1 VPARGR
7 LEKRAFA
14 SRDGRARGLRSIVR
28 MSVAQATAPALLT
41 EAPAALPPR
50 SIVRR
55 GLALARNLV
64 KYRLFHDLSIRSERF
79 GREHMV
85 ELAVRF
91 VKSNQVDGSYL
102 EFGVYR
108 GSMFAQFY
116 HTLRRH
122 RVEAPMFGFDS
133 FRGLPEPC
141 GIDAAPGV
149 RRYNAGHFVCSGPEF
164 VREMTDRWVP
174 RSAYTV
180 VPGFYSESLR
190 PALYERYPAL
200 HPAALIWIDCL
211 FYESA
216 RDALRFVAPLIQD
229 GTVVMCV
236 SYFRFKARPDSGE
249 RRALNEFMIEHPHIG
264 FTEYARFSIAGAAF
278 IAHT

>member
-1 VPARGR
+1 M
-7 LEKRAFA
+7 
-14 SRDGRARGLRSIVR
+14 R
-28 MSVAQATAPALLT
+28 MPVAQATAPALLT

-64 KYRLFHDLSIRSERF
+64 KYRLVHDVSIRSERF
-79 GREHMV
+79 GREHMA
-85 ELAVRF
+85 ELAVRI
-91 VKSNQVDGSYL
+91 VKSNRVEGSYL

-133 FRGLPEPC
+133 FRGLPEPR
-141 GIDAAPGV
+141 GIDAAPGA
-149 RRYNAGHFVCSGPEF
+149 RRYNAGHFFCPEPEF

-174 RSAYTV
+174 RSAYTI
-180 VPGFYSESLR
+180 VPGFYRESLT

-200 HPAALIWIDCL
+200 QPAALIWIDCL
-211 FYESA
+211 FHEST

-278 IAHT
+278 IAHV